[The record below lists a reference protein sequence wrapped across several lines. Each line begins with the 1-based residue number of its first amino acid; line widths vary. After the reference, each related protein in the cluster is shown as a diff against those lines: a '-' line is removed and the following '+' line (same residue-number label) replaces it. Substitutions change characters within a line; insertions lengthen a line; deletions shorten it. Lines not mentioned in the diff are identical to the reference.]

1 MTHGRSLR
9 LFMDA
14 RYTRTDFHD
23 GISRYG
29 ASLIEATARRADV
42 TMIIHDEAQL
52 PMLPAGVPWVQ
63 VSAPTSAREPLVAQ
77 ELNAFSPDVVFSP
90 MQTMGSAGRRFG
102 LILTLHDLIYYQ
114 HRTPPRDLPLP
125 VRGLWR
131 LYHLAY
137 WPQRLLLD
145 RADDVVTVSRTT
157 QRLMRYHRLTRR
169 PITVVSNA
177 PQPTAEPR
185 DPDRTPEKSLV
196 YMGSFMDYKNVESLI
211 AAMPHLPGYRLHL
224 LSRITE
230 NRESELLK
238 LADELSVA
246 SDAVVFHRGTS
257 EEEYRDLLRSCTALV
272 TMSRAEGF
280 GLPLA
285 EAMAE
290 GTPVI
295 VSDLEIFREIGGEAG
310 AAQFIELEEQRQ
322 AGEKLAAAVR
332 RWEDPTA
339 FADASRA
346 AVEQASLFTWDRSAE
361 ELLRV
366 AESVAARRSL
376 RPRRRSN

>member
-1 MTHGRSLR
+1 MSRTSPLR
-9 LFMDA
+9 LFIDA

-52 PMLPAGVPWVQ
+52 PMLPPGVPWVK
-63 VSAPTSAREPLVAQ
+63 VTAPTSPREPLVAR
-77 ELNAFSPDVVFSP
+77 ELNQYAPDVVFSP

-114 HRTPPRDLPLP
+114 HRTPPRDFPLP

-145 RADDVVTVSRTT
+145 RADEVVTVSGTT
-157 QRLMRYHRLTRR
+157 QRLMRHHRLTRR

-177 PQPTAEPR
+177 PQPTAAPR
-185 DPDRTPEKSLV
+185 DPERSPEKTLV

-211 AAMPHLPGYRLHL
+211 AALPGLPGYQLHL
-224 LSRITE
+224 LSRISSA
-230 NRESELLK
+230 REEELRRQ
-238 LADELSVA
+238 AAELGLDPNV
-246 SDAVVFHRGTS
+246 VVFHRGTS
-257 EEEYRDLLRSCTALV
+257 EEEYRELLRSCTALV

-310 AAQFIELEEQRQ
+310 AAQFVELTDPE
-322 AGEKLAAAVR
+322 ATGSAVAAAVR
-332 RWEDPTA
+332 RWEDPVA
-339 FADASRA
+339 YAEASRA
-346 AVEQASLFTWDRSAE
+346 ASQQAQRFTWERSAE
-361 ELLRV
+361 ALMGV
-366 AESVAARRSL
+366 AESVVD
-376 RPRRRSN
+376 RRRRRAQQR

>member
-1 MTHGRSLR
+1 MSRTFPLR

-29 ASLIEATARRADV
+29 ASLIEATAQRADV

-52 PMLPAGVPWVQ
+52 PMLPDGVPWVK
-63 VSAPTSAREPLVAQ
+63 VSAPTSPREPLVAHEINQ
-77 ELNAFSPDVVFSP
+77 YAPDVVFSP

-145 RADDVVTVSRTT
+145 RADEVVTVSGTT
-157 QRLMRYHRLTRR
+157 QRLMRHYRLTRR

-177 PQPTAEPR
+177 PQPTAAPR
-185 DPDRTPEKSLV
+185 NPENAPEKTLI

-211 AAMPHLPGYRLHL
+211 AALPDLPDYRLHL
-224 LSRITE
+224 LSRITTA
-230 NRESELLK
+230 RE
-238 LADELSVA
+238 DELRRHASDLGVA
-246 SDAVVFHRGTS
+246 PDAVVFHRGTS
-257 EEEYRDLLRSCTALV
+257 EDEYRELLRSCTALV

-295 VSDLEIFREIGGEAG
+295 VSDLEIFREIGGDSG
-310 AAQFIELEEQRQ
+310 AAQFIELGDPATTGRDV
-322 AGEKLAAAVR
+322 ADAVR

-339 FADASRA
+339 FSEASRA
-346 AVEQASLFTWDRSAE
+346 AAQQAQRFTWERSAE
-361 ELLRV
+361 ALIGV
-366 AESVAARRSL
+366 ATSVVD
-376 RPRRRSN
+376 RRRRREQRRR